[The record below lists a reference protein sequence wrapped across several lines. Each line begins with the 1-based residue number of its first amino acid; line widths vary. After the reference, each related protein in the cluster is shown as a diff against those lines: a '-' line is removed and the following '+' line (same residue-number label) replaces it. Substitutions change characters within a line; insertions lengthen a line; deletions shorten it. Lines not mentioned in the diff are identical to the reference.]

1 MFDEAID
8 DDINVVDINGGV
20 TVIVCVVFVDDITV
34 IVFEAIDSVPV
45 TDSDVPIDRK
55 ELVVELLLPM
65 FWLCSLLMSGTTV

>member
-45 TDSDVPIDRK
+45 TDSDVSIDRK

-65 FWLCSLLMSGTTV
+65 FWLCSLLMSDTTV

>member
-45 TDSDVPIDRK
+45 TDSDVSIDRK

-65 FWLCSLLMSGTTV
+65 FWLCSLLMSGTIV

>member
-1 MFDEAID
+1 MFDEAIH

-45 TDSDVPIDRK
+45 TDSDVSIDRK

-65 FWLCSLLMSGTTV
+65 FRLCSLLMSGTIV